1 VRLHSVTEQVKY
13 GQTITLYPIGDIHL
27 GSANCDRDLLFDTVG
42 EIAANPDARWIGLGD
57 YIEAIS
63 PLDKRWQA
71 GGIDTKIVDLG
82 SVDRICDVLVDK
94 TAAILSPIIDKCWGM
109 GQGNHEQSSDAK
121 YSTNLTIRMLE
132 KMGRPDLYLGWS
144 AITRVVMSVH
154 EARIPIR
161 VYSSHGYQAGRKDG
175 AKVNGLDDL
184 MGYIDG
190 CRIYLVGHSHSKII
204 KTKVKLS
211 ANQNFTALRAE
222 TVYGAHCG
230 SFLRTYELGQSSYS
244 ERAGYPPTATG
255 TVKFLL
261 TPWKKSER
269 IDGERVTNSGIGIE
283 AVQ

>member
-1 VRLHSVTEQVKY
+1 VKY

-27 GSANCDRDLLFDTVG
+27 GSANCDRDLLFDTVS

-57 YIEAIS
+57 YCEFIS
-63 PLDKRWQA
+63 SRDRRFQA
-71 GGIDTKIVDLG
+71 GGIDRKIIDIG
-82 SVDRICDVLVDK
+82 AIDRICDVLVDK
-94 TAAILSPIIDKCWGM
+94 TADILRPIAGQCWGL
-109 GQGNHEQSSDAK
+109 GLGNHEASADAA
-121 YSTNLTIRMLE
+121 YATALVPRILD
-132 KMGRPDLYLGWS
+132 KMGRPDLYLGWA

-154 EARIPIR
+154 EARIPFRIF
-161 VYSSHGYQAGRKDG
+161 SAHGYQAGRKDG

-190 CRIYLVGHSHSKII
+190 CRIYLVGHSHSKLI

-211 ANQNFTALRAE
+211 ANQNFTALRSE